1 MTDKRRISVM
11 TDKQKMTV
19 QLWLGVGL
27 AASGIILFA
36 VSFCVPPLGVIDA
49 SVLAAV
55 GEVFTFSGALIG
67 IDYTYK
73 YKHYRYIYERQ
84 PEYPY
89 PHGNAYPQYDS
100 EHVPMGET
108 GEGDRENGR
117 DS

>member
-1 MTDKRRISVM
+1 MTGKRKISAMTDE
-11 TDKQKMTV
+11 QKMTV
-19 QLWLGVGL
+19 QLWLGVVL
-27 AASGIILFA
+27 AASGIVLLA

-73 YKHYRYIYERQ
+73 YKRYRDIYERQ

-89 PHGNAYPQYDS
+89 PHGHAHPQYDV
-100 EHVPMGET
+100 EPVPMDET
-108 GEGDRENGR
+108 GEGDRE
-117 DS
+117 DKD

>member
-1 MTDKRRISVM
+1 MTEE
-11 TDKQKMTV
+11 QKMTV
-19 QLWLGVGL
+19 QLWLGVVL
-27 AASGIILFA
+27 AASGIILLA

-73 YKHYRYIYERQ
+73 YKRYRDIYERQ

-89 PHGNAYPQYDS
+89 PHGNPYPQYDTES
-100 EHVPMGET
+100 VPVAET
-108 GEGDRENGR
+108 GEGDREDNG
-117 DS
+117 DSEERHYR